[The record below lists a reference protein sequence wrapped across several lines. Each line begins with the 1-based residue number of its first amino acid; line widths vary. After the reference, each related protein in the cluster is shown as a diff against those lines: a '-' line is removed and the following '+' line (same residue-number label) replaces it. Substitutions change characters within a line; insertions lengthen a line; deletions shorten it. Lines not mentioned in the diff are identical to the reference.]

1 MSWVTYKRE
10 LTTKEKFWKD
20 ALRSRQTS
28 VEIDAQFT
36 RSRSAS
42 NIRGTLDP
50 GHFRAVTVV
59 KDGGFLM
66 DPKNVKI
73 RVPSEKQ
80 ADLYEDKRLP
90 GYITTVPQL
99 LKVARDKFQ
108 ERKLEHV
115 YTINGDKIESFGY
128 LPDYMTEV
136 VVSCSSKF
144 IGITYGGVYKKAV
157 RHIRKQSAGRST
169 NPKEYPKRTK
179 STASSLSYLN
189 TRNSA
194 NKQILN
200 MKALKK
206 PQENSESI
214 EILRKHYPVDVI
226 VKLLMKDKQAA
237 PDSIETVLEISEKNY
252 TDRLDK
258 FLGPSK
264 HDSVQIELE
273 MKNKYRHKYT
283 TSAPVDMVK
292 TPPKLIAQTSRK
304 YIQQTD
310 DSSSGFESFS
320 DEDIKSAS
328 KQAEIIEEGPSQ
340 PSATERASFLH
351 RLIVSKLK
359 STGSF
364 LPLKPI
370 SSHELNL
377 EFGLT
382 KEQFN
387 NYYIEY
393 SDLAY
398 QSQSLFQHKLS
409 LTEIIKG
416 DYDSEK
422 KGIRIEYLLSKH
434 KFFISMPKPLLDC
447 ILKYFN
453 IDNII
458 NPEAWIHI
466 TSILIHKSTT
476 RRFKIHFVQHFL
488 PSRYKQ
494 VLALLRSTCN
504 DKSRIKAF
512 MNKLTSLH
520 CFHTDFTLYRERL
533 GSILTSSDILV
544 SDILDLLT
552 SFVN

>member
-1 MSWVTYKRE
+1 MSWVTFKRE
-10 LTTKEKFWKD
+10 LTTKEKFWKE
-20 ALRSRQTS
+20 ASRSRQTS
-28 VEIDAQFT
+28 AEIDAQFT
-36 RSRSAS
+36 RTRTAA

-66 DPKNVKI
+66 DPKNVKV
-73 RVPSEKQ
+73 RVTTEKQ
-80 ADLYEDKRLP
+80 ADFYEDKRLP
-90 GYITTVPQL
+90 GYITTIPQL
-99 LKVARDKFQ
+99 LKIARDKFQ

-115 YTINGDKIESFGY
+115 YTINGDKIESFGD

-144 IGITYGGVYKKAV
+144 IGITYGGANKRSLK
-157 RHIRKQSAGRST
+157 HIRMQSSRRST
-169 NPKEYPKRTK
+169 NSREYLKRPK
-179 STASSLSYLN
+179 STASSLSNLN

-194 NKQILN
+194 SKQIVN

-206 PQENSESI
+206 PQENCESI
-214 EILRKHYPVDVI
+214 ENLRKDYPVDVI
-226 VKLLMKDKQAA
+226 VKLLMKDKQAI
-237 PDSIETVLEISEKNY
+237 PDSVETVLEISKKSY

-264 HDSVQIELE
+264 HDRVQVDLE

-283 TSAPVDMVK
+283 NSVPVDVTK
-292 TPPKLIAQTSRK
+292 TPPKLTAQTSRK
-304 YIQQTD
+304 YIQENA

-320 DEDIKSAS
+320 DDDCKPAS
-328 KQAEIIEEGPSQ
+328 KQAEEIDKIPVANQ
-340 PSATERASFLH
+340 PDSERSSFLH
-351 RLIVSKLK
+351 RIIVSKLR
-359 STGSF
+359 SSGSS
-364 LPLKPI
+364 PLKSI
-370 SSHELNL
+370 SSHNL
-377 EFGLT
+377 SLEYGLT
-382 KEQFN
+382 REQFDT
-387 NYYIEY
+387 YYIEY

-398 QSQSLFQHKLS
+398 QSQNLFKNKLS
-409 LTEIIKG
+409 LTEILRG

-434 KFFISMPKPLLDC
+434 SFFISMPKPLLEC

-453 IDNII
+453 IDNVIT
-458 NPEAWIHI
+458 PEVWIYI

-476 RRFKIHFVQHFL
+476 RRIKIHFVQQFL

-512 MNKLTSLH
+512 MIKLTSLH

-533 GSILTSSDILV
+533 GSILTSSDLLV
-544 SDILDLLT
+544 NDILDLLT